1 MSAPDALISDTVAA
15 VDLGSNSF
23 HMVVA
28 RRHHGDLQVLDRL
41 KLMVRLGE
49 GLDRRGR
56 LHPDVRNRALDALQ
70 KFGQRLQGLPRGCVR
85 VVGTNTLREMRDA
98 RAFMA
103 AAEEALGHPVEVVS
117 GVEEA
122 RLIYLGVARSL
133 ADDGRRRLVVDIGGG
148 STELVLG
155 QGLQPRRM
163 DSLEVGCVSITRRFF
178 PEGRWSKRT
187 LNRAELEVGVAVE
200 PVIGHYRDGAWDA
213 AVGASGTIKA
223 VQAVIAELGGD
234 SQCIQRDDL
243 ADLRARVLRAG
254 RSDRLDLSGL
264 EADRRPVFAAGVVVL
279 QGIFRA
285 LGIERM
291 AVSDGALREGVIH
304 DLVGR
309 IEYHD
314 VRDQTVAAL
323 ASRYHVDTE
332 HAARVARTADAL
344 FEQAAGPWALDGEA
358 RRWLDWAARLHEI
371 GLDIAHGGY
380 HRHGEYVARNGD
392 LGGFSGQDQAVLG
405 ALIRCHRRK
414 VARKALDAVP
424 ESRQHRVWRLVPL
437 LRLAVI
443 LHRSRLEEQAPALT
457 LTADGARLTL
467 AFPEGWLATHPLTAA
482 DLEAEAQAL
491 ARVGFTLEIPQ
502 GPMPGDDAG
511 GSDGA

>member
-1 MSAPDALISDTVAA
+1 MTAADALISDTVAA
-15 VDLGSNSF
+15 VDLGTNSF

-49 GLDRRGR
+49 GLDARGR
-56 LHPDVRNRALDALQ
+56 LRPDVQERALDALQ

-155 QGLQPRRM
+155 QGIQPRRM

-178 PEGRWSKRT
+178 PEGRWNKRA
-187 LNRAELEVGVAVE
+187 LNRAELDVGVAVE
-200 PVIGHYRDGAWDA
+200 PVIGYYRDGAWDS

-223 VQAVIAELGGD
+223 VQAVLAELGGD
-234 SQCIQRDDL
+234 GQSIQRDGL

-254 RSDRLDLSGL
+254 GTDRLDLPGL
-264 EADRRPVFAAGVVVL
+264 EEDRRPVFAGGVVVL

-285 LGIERM
+285 LGVDRM

-314 VRDQTVAAL
+314 VRDQTVAA
-323 ASRYHVDTE
+323 AWS
-332 HAARVARTADAL
+332 
-344 FEQAAGPWALDGEA
+344 LDEEA

-424 ESRQHRVWRLVPL
+424 DSRHHRVWHLVPL

-443 LHRSRLEEQAPALT
+443 LHRSRLKEEPPALA
-457 LTADGARLTL
+457 LTADGTRLTL
-467 AFPEGWLATHPLTAA
+467 IFPEGWLAAHPLTAA
-482 DLEAEAQAL
+482 DLEAEAQSL
-491 ARVGFTLEIPQ
+491 ARVGFTLTIPE
-502 GPMPGDDAG
+502 GPIPGDEVDS
-511 GSDGA
+511 SDGA